1 MPDIAIIATV
11 VVIGVLNAAPP
22 VEIGQ
27 RGNRKLACRP
37 ECIEDVSAG
46 FVQLDIVKAGR
57 RSCGR
62 VTSPVS

>member
-11 VVIGVLNAAPP
+11 VVIGALNAVPP
-22 VEIGQ
+22 GEIGQ
-27 RGNRKLACRP
+27 RGNRKLAFRP
-37 ECIEDVSAG
+37 ECIEDVSVI
-46 FVQLDIVKAGR
+46 FVQLDNVRAGR